1 MIVNQSCT
9 IASRIKTRITSNQRL
24 LSYLLGAAVGVV
36 SGLVAVGFRYLIL
49 AMGLIFTLVP
59 QVLGIWG
66 WILIPALGGILV
78 GGITV
83 KFAPEAKGHGV
94 PEVIEAYHLHSGE
107 MRLRVPLLKA
117 LASSICI
124 GSGGSCGREGPIA
137 QIGAGV
143 GSSMASVLK
152 LGKNSTKTLV
162 ICGMSSGIA
171 ATFNA
176 PLGGTLFGI
185 EVVSGGVLGYS
196 IIPVI
201 LSSVIATAVVGLL
214 LGPSVSFNAPQF
226 VLGTYPELGL
236 YLILGIFL
244 GLLSVV
250 WMRLFY
256 LIEDQ
261 FDKIRTSPYGL
272 PVLGGLMTGILAFVA
287 LYVENLTSY
296 SGVYDSTDIYFP
308 AIMGV
313 GYPFIDAALIGQASL
328 IALLVFGVLK
338 IFATSFTLGSGG
350 SGGVFAPTLFIG
362 AALGGAFGQVSN
374 LLIPGIV
381 PNPLAFALVG
391 MAALFAG
398 SGRAP
403 ITCIVIIM
411 EMTLDYAMILP
422 LMIAVSTAYLISVSL
437 EEESI
442 YTLKLARRGT
452 QLGKGYYIG
461 ALKAVKI
468 SEIMTKFPTVLYP
481 TMTVPEVYQIM
492 TETNHTKFPVIDD
505 SGHALGCLVVE
516 DIKKQRRED
525 GTLIL
530 VRDLMKTTFLK
541 LDPECTVDSV
551 LHAMMERDEGHAIV
565 VDPKDLSLMIGF
577 VSKTDVLRAYEVAI
591 LNLRKEGTDIE
602 EIPLLEELGP

>member
-1 MIVNQSCT
+1 MNQSCS
-9 IASRIKTRITSNQRL
+9 IITRAKHRLTGNQRL

-36 SGLVAVGFRYLIL
+36 SGLVAVGFRYLIFG
-49 AMGLIFTLVP
+49 MGLMFVIIP
-59 QVLGIWG
+59 QILGVWG
-66 WILIPALGGILV
+66 WILIPAIGGILV
-78 GGITV
+78 GAITV
-83 KFAPEAKGHGV
+83 RYAPEAKGHGV

-152 LGKNSTKTLV
+152 LGKTGTKTLV

-185 EVVSGGVLGYS
+185 EVVAGGVLGYS

-201 LSSVIATAVVGLL
+201 LSSVVATAVVGIL
-214 LGPSVSFNAPQF
+214 LGPSISFHAPQF
-226 VLGTYPELGL
+226 VLATYPELVL
-236 YLILGIFL
+236 YLILGILL
-244 GLLSVV
+244 GLLSVI
-250 WMRLFY
+250 WMRGFY

-261 FDKIRTSPYGL
+261 FEKIRTSPYAL
-272 PVLGGLMTGILAFVA
+272 PVLGGLMTGILAFLA
-287 LYVENLTSY
+287 LWVENISSY
-296 SGVYDSTDIYFP
+296 SGVYDSTDLFYP

-328 IALLVFGVLK
+328 LALLVFGVLK

-362 AALGGAFGQVSN
+362 AALGGAFGQVFN
-374 LLIPGIV
+374 IVFPGSV
-381 PNPLAFALVG
+381 PNPMAYVLVG

-398 SGRAP
+398 TGRAP

-422 LMIAVSTAYLISVSL
+422 LMIAVSTAFFVSSSI
-437 EEESI
+437 EEDSI
-442 YTLKLARRGT
+442 YTLKLSRRGT
-452 QLGKGYYIG
+452 QLGKGFYIG

-468 SEIMTKFPTVLYP
+468 SEIMTKSPTILSP
-481 TMTVPEVYQIM
+481 TMTVSEVYDIM
-492 TETNHTKFPVIDD
+492 TESTHTKFPVVDE

-516 DIKKQRRED
+516 DIKKQRKED
-525 GTLIL
+525 GTLLL
-530 VRDLMKTTFLK
+530 VKDLMNTSFLK
-541 LDPECTVDSV
+541 LDPECSVDSV
-551 LHAMMERDEGHAIV
+551 LHAMMERDEGHAVV
-565 VDPKDLSLMIGF
+565 VDPQDPSLMVGF

-591 LNLRKEGTDIE
+591 LNLRKEGNEIE
-602 EIPLLEELGP
+602 EIEILEELGS